1 MPEFPRRLK
10 SGLLLPSPSSPCLL
24 AMEKPPQHTLRL
36 TSERM
41 AGAFQFFSWHKTQRN
56 KERFGVPRT
65 GYYQPLCPLI
75 FRAQPLSS
83 LPWIC
88 SNVWM
93 TDYIRH
99 LALARG
105 RQWGSSLQ
113 TFFLKLNAIN
123 LFLFKWQM
131 RCSLALGKLMW
142 GKWTHMVW

>member
-1 MPEFPRRLK
+1 MPEFPQQPK
-10 SGLLLPSPSSPCLL
+10 SGLQLPSPSSPCLL

-36 TSERM
+36 INERM
-41 AGAFQFFSWHKTQRN
+41 AGAFHFFSWHKTQRN
-56 KERFGVPRT
+56 ESIGVLRT
-65 GYYQPLCPLI
+65 SYYQSLCHLI

-93 TDYIRH
+93 SDYIRH

-105 RQWGSSLQ
+105 RQCSSSLQ

-131 RCSLALGKLMW
+131 GCSLALGKLMW
-142 GKWTHMVW
+142 GKWTYMVW